1 MEKCITIEA
10 VSATD
15 DMDELKGEI
24 QETFVR
30 ALRDYGTDLEA
41 TVECDFSKV
50 EELTPGTTVY
60 VNVRVSGLEEDVDVA
75 AVIGKESFEVLDE
88 YTLGGAIR

>member
-24 QETFVR
+24 QETF
-30 ALRDYGTDLEA
+30 LEA
-41 TVECDFSKV
+41 VQD
-50 EELTPGTTVY
+50 
-60 VNVRVSGLEEDVDVA
+60 
-75 AVIGKESFEVLDE
+75 
-88 YTLGGAIR
+88 